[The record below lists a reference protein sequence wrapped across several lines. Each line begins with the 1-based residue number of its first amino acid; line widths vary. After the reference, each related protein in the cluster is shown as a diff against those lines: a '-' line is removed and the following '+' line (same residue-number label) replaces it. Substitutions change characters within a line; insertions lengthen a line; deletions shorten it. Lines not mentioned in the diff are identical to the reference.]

1 MKILFII
8 PGLAIGGQEKIGMML
23 TNELMKYHEVIT
35 VCFEPENPLQ
45 FNYKTPIIRIENKIY
60 KNSLIKALN
69 LLKRAMALRKL
80 KKFFHPDVSISMGE
94 TAIVANAFTFTPE
107 YKIAAIHQAI
117 KLLKGRLYKFSYQK
131 HNKIIPVSNG
141 INKEL
146 KEIYGIE
153 NSDFIHNGFDIDEI
167 ISSSQQKLDEK
178 LTPFFNGK
186 VMVHLGR
193 FDFPKGHWHLVVF
206 FVLIKKKISEA
217 RLLLMGDYDSENE
230 IFRFCVSYLRL
241 HGLKVAFLQND
252 ENTDFNLT
260 DVLFTGH
267 QINPFQFLKKA
278 DVFVF
283 PSIWEGFGNAIVEA
297 MACGL
302 PIVSADC
309 PTGPRE
315 ILLDEKNDNKYGVL
329 LRPFELNFNQ
339 TNHYTTSLHECWAEK
354 IIELLNDKNKMEFY
368 KNQSLKRGMDFTIER
383 STKKW
388 LDIIEQR

>member
-1 MKILFII
+1 
-8 PGLAIGGQEKIGMML
+8 
-23 TNELMKYHEVIT
+23 
-35 VCFEPENPLQ
+35 
-45 FNYKTPIIRIENKIY
+45 
-60 KNSLIKALN
+60 
-69 LLKRAMALRKL
+69 
-80 KKFFHPDVSISMGE
+80 
-94 TAIVANAFTFTPE
+94 
-107 YKIAAIHQAI
+107 
-117 KLLKGRLYKFSYQK
+117 
-131 HNKIIPVSNG
+131 
-141 INKEL
+141 
-146 KEIYGIE
+146 
-153 NSDFIHNGFDIDEI
+153 
-167 ISSSQQKLDEK
+167 
-178 LTPFFNGK
+178 
-186 VMVHLGR
+186 
-193 FDFPKGHWHLVVF
+193 
-206 FVLIKKKISEA
+206 
-217 RLLLMGDYDSENE
+217 
-230 IFRFCVSYLRL
+230 
-241 HGLKVAFLQND
+241 VAFLQND